1 MVVYAIV
8 DVRHQEQGGMLR
20 GETALWHLRF
30 VGGFLQGNQLLSPA
44 RTGHSQ
50 ARNAARKLDMNAVNP
65 TTEPTFKSPQ
75 RFSARHAS

>member
-8 DVRHQEQGGMLR
+8 DVRHQEQGDMLR

-44 RTGHSQ
+44 REMAIPVTSNEI
-50 ARNAARKLDMNAVNP
+50 ALRLDEGCCP
-65 TTEPTFKSPQ
+65 
-75 RFSARHAS
+75 